1 MDYFLCVIGMVLFL
15 EGLPYV
21 AFPLKMKKWLEKM
34 LEMPPAALRPM
45 GLLLMIAGLCLVY
58 VGRR

>member
-21 AFPLKMKKWLEKM
+21 AFPSKMKKWLRSI
-34 LEMPPAALRPM
+34 LETPSSALRSL
-45 GLLLMIAGLCLVY
+45 GFILMAAGLCLVY
-58 VGRR
+58 IGRR